1 MAGTERKSSGLKP
14 LRYALW
20 ALVVLALAGL
30 GWFQF
35 VSPRQGAGS
44 IADAG
49 AAALG
54 RGDYQLLATDGAE
67 FTQATLKGQPSAVFF
82 GFTHCPDVC
91 PTTLGD
97 VASWQE
103 ELGEDGK
110 KLRVFFVT
118 VDPERDTVDTLRE
131 YVSWVPGVIGVSG
144 SLEEITKATKAF
156 RIYSRKSPLEGGDY
170 TMDHSS
176 TMLLFDGNGDYAGLI
191 GYQEDRE
198 RALASLRRL
207 LSS

>member
-1 MAGTERKSSGLKP
+1 MADIRKGSP
-14 LRYALW
+14 LRPVRYALW

-35 VSPRQGAGS
+35 VAPRSGT

-49 AAALG
+49 TASLG
-54 RGDYQLLATDGAE
+54 RGDYRLAATDGTE

-103 ELGEDGK
+103 ELGEAGK
-110 KLRVFFVT
+110 DLRVFFVT
-118 VDPERDTVDTLRE
+118 VDPERDTVEALRE
-131 YVSWVPGVIGVSG
+131 YVSWVPGVVGVSG
-144 SLEEITKATKAF
+144 TPEEVAKAIKAF
-156 RIYSRKSPLEGGDY
+156 RIYARKSPQEGSDY
-170 TMDHSS
+170 SMDHSS
-176 TMLLFDGNGDYAGLI
+176 TMLLFDANGDYAGLI
-191 GYQEDRE
+191 GYQEERE
-198 RALASLRRL
+198 RAMASLRRL
-207 LSS
+207 LES

>member
-1 MAGTERKSSGLKP
+1 MAGTKRGSGLKP
-14 LRYALW
+14 LRHALW
-20 ALVVLALAGL
+20 ALVALALIGL

-35 VSPRQGAGS
+35 IAPKAGNGS
-44 IADAG
+44 LVDAG
-49 AAALG
+49 TAALG
-54 RGDYQLLATDGAE
+54 RGDYQLVGTDGAE

-97 VASWQE
+97 VATWQE
-103 ELGEDGK
+103 ELGEDGG

-118 VDPERDTVDTLRE
+118 VDPERDTVEALRD
-131 YVSWVPGVIGVSG
+131 YVSWVPGVVGVSG
-144 SLEEITKATKAF
+144 SPEEIAKAIKAF
-156 RIYSRKSPLEGGDY
+156 RIYARKSPLEGGDY

-191 GYQEDRE
+191 GYQEE
-198 RALASLRRL
+198 TGRALASLRGL
-207 LSS
+207 LGS